1 MIKTNRKNIFIRR
14 NEGQT
19 ILTKNDIV
27 KGLSSKKI
35 EEKEDTMNELI
46 KNIINDPYFD
56 QMLMLGIFII
66 PLKISD

>member
-35 EEKEDTMNELI
+35 EEKEQTMNELI

-56 QMLMLGIFII
+56 QMLMLGMFNT
-66 PLKISD
+66 PLTISH